1 MDCVSVMVQSA
12 HPPSHKGIHNNAVTP
27 LLQIQ
32 LPISIIE
39 YNLVNFGEEGR
50 EAQGRE
56 REARKEGEGGKEGGR
71 GRQGRREREARKEGE
86 GGGARKEGEGGG
98 QGRRG
103 GRQGGGE
110 GGTGEEGREVRR
122 KMSDCF
128 LLLCMYE

>member
-56 REARKEGEGGKEGGR
+56 REARKEGEGG
-71 GRQGRREREARKEGE
+71 
-86 GGGARKEGEGGG
+86 GARKEGREARRRGRRYRGGG
-98 QGRRG
+98 G
-103 GRQGGGE
+103 

-128 LLLCMYE
+128 LLLCMSE